1 MALGIQ
7 SYRSYPMKHEWE
19 RSVDSVM
26 ALHDRGMD
34 DIIDA
39 FSGWLTVVR
48 EPTNYIGIDHP
59 WLDIAES
66 DL

>member
-1 MALGIQ
+1 
-7 SYRSYPMKHEWE
+7 MKHEWE

-34 DIIDA
+34 DIIDT

-48 EPTNYIGIDHP
+48 EPAEYIGSYHP
-59 WLDIAES
+59 WIDVAES